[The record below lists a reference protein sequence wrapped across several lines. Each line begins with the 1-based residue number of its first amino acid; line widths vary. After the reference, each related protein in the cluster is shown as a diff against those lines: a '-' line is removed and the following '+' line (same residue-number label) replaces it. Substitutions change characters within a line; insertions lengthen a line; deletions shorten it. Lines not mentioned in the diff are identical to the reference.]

1 MWYADGVLTDV
12 DDTCGSKNPNVVTAS
27 WKNTYPENEVT
38 GIFPKFFSTD
48 EIGKYTNFFR
58 GNFTVADGSVQK
70 TNSVGD
76 PRWLKSNNEYTD
88 IQGVNVEKLTDGAW
102 YTIQGVR
109 VDQPTKGLYIHN
121 GRKVVLK

>member
-1 MWYADGVLTDV
+1 M
-12 DDTCGSKNPNVVTAS
+12 
-27 WKNTYPENEVT
+27 
-38 GIFPKFFSTD
+38 
-48 EIGKYTNFFR
+48 IGQYIDSFR
-58 GNFTVADGSVQK
+58 GNFTVAEGSVQK

-88 IQGVNVEKLTDGAW
+88 IQGVNVEKTAEGAW

-121 GRKVVLK
+121 GKKVVIK

>member
-1 MWYADGVLTDV
+1 MRIVDGVLVDV
-12 DDTCGSKNPNVVTAS
+12 DDTTGNTNDVVTAS
-27 WKNTYPENEVT
+27 WKNNYPESAITDV
-38 GIFPKFFSTD
+38 FSKFFGTD
-48 EIGKYTNFFR
+48 EIGQYNNFFR

-76 PRWLKSNNEYTD
+76 PRWLKSDNEYTD
-88 IQGVNVEKLTDGAW
+88 IQGISADKMMEGAW

-121 GRKVVLK
+121 GRKVVIK